1 MCSRLRRRACRQ
13 ATSTRWSHCSIP
25 IAPTSMSTP
34 PTSRQARFAA
44 RFAIAIGRTKATSRC
59 TGHSHSAANSAPRV
73 AHGRNALWPSRSRL
87 PLLRWRSII
96 EGNDMKKALIAIIIG
111 VGIAAP
117 LAATRDLPA
126 PAPSAAELRPAWT
139 EYKWPFPV
147 DQWGIGRAF
156 VCMPG
161 ECGVEVNLYL
171 RPKIGFCRDA
181 TGVDD
186 DDELE
191 RIGDAGLLDTR
202 AAPSRAGHAVEVA
215 WMNGR
220 IRPYGVSG
228 SAQE

>member
-1 MCSRLRRRACRQ
+1 
-13 ATSTRWSHCSIP
+13 
-25 IAPTSMSTP
+25 
-34 PTSRQARFAA
+34 
-44 RFAIAIGRTKATSRC
+44 
-59 TGHSHSAANSAPRV
+59 
-73 AHGRNALWPSRSRL
+73 LWPSRSRL

-156 VCMPG
+156 VCMPV

-171 RPKIGFCRDA
+171 RPKIGFCRCA

-202 AAPSRAGHAVEVA
+202 AAPISAGHAVEVA

-228 SAQE
+228 SAQERILSIAFNDRCDVMVAVAALGRGDPGPLEPAVIAFLNSERVLRWVRWLIA